1 MDGIS
6 DPKDMS
12 LSTLWEIVRDR
23 EVWRTAVFEVAKSQT
38 RLRD

>member
-6 DPKDMS
+6 DPMDIS

-23 EVWRTAVFEVAKSQT
+23 EVWHTAVFEVAESDT
-38 RLRD
+38 T